1 MQLAPEAFPMKI
13 QVTTNFSYPLPPS
26 RDVAMLPTVNT
37 VEKVL
42 RQIGREID
50 SAFLDAG
57 TSDLRRDIKPLV
69 NGKEIWFH
77 AGELK
82 RRLEE
87 GESNH

>member
-1 MQLAPEAFPMKI
+1 MQLAPETFPMKV
-13 QVTTNFSYPLPPS
+13 QLPTNFSYPPPPS
-26 RDVAMLPTVNT
+26 GEVALPPTVNA
-37 VEKVL
+37 VEGLL

-77 AGELK
+77 AGGLK